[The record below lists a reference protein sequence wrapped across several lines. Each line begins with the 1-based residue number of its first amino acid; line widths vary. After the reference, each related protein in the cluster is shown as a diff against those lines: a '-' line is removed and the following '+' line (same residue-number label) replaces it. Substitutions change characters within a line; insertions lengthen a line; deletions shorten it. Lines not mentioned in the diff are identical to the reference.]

1 MGHTSRFFRTAS
13 AAAVAVIGIFLA
25 SPHAE
30 ATVVS
35 SLNGV
40 VVPMP
45 AVNYVGTGPQVFDGG
60 EVTWTSTTANSTFGY
75 TSVYGFY
82 VNGEWDGALG
92 PMAGLG
98 SSFYTNSVTDTMTF
112 TFTTPVSAVG
122 GFVNYAP
129 FYLIDDSLPATVV
142 SVYSPTHVLLESTTL
157 TFLTGDT
164 TNSGQFVGF
173 VDVGPIGSLTLS
185 DNYVGLVGLTVPVP
199 ESSTWAMMLIGF
211 AGLGFAGYRKA
222 KTGPQAAGRR
232 AHVGL

>member
-1 MGHTSRFFRTAS
+1 MGHTSRFFRIAS
-13 AAAVAVIGIFLA
+13 AAAVAVVGSFLA

-45 AVNYVGTGPQVFDGG
+45 AVNYLGTGPQVFDGG
-60 EVTWTSTTANSTFGY
+60 EVTWTSTTNSLFGFPY
-75 TSVYGFY
+75 IYGFY
-82 VNGEWDGALG
+82 VNGIWDGALG
-92 PMAGLG
+92 PMAGLD
-98 SSFYTNSVTDTMTF
+98 SSFYTGAVTDTMTF

-129 FYLIDDSLPATVV
+129 FYLIDDSLPATIV

-157 TFLTGDT
+157 TFLTGDV

-185 DNYVGLVGLTVPVP
+185 DNFVGLVGLTLPVP

-222 KTGPQAAGRR
+222 KTGPRAAGRR
-232 AHVGL
+232 AHAGL

>member
-1 MGHTSRFFRTAS
+1 MGQTSRFFRMAS
-13 AAAVAVIGIFLA
+13 AAAVAVIGLFLA

-45 AVNYVGTGPQVFDGG
+45 AVNYFGAGPQVFDGG
-60 EVTWTSTTANSTFGY
+60 EVTWTSTNANSTFGITTPY
-75 TSVYGFY
+75 YFY
-82 VNGEWDGALG
+82 VNGQWDGALG
-92 PMAGLG
+92 PMAGVN
-98 SSFYTNSVTDTMTF
+98 SSFYDSGVTDTMTF

-122 GFVNYAP
+122 GFINYSP
-129 FYLIDDSLPATVV
+129 LYLIDDSVPATVV

-157 TFLTGDT
+157 SFLTGNA

-185 DNYVGLVGLTVPVP
+185 DNYVGLVGLTLPVP

-222 KTGPQAAGRR
+222 KTGPQAAGRM